1 MQQLPFRH
9 YQVSTRQY
17 PMLITLQLSKDLAN
31 LQRDL
36 NLNGFYVHADS
47 QYLRRR
53 NFVQLFVIQPDFD
66 IAIDQLHNIL
76 GYYKQ
81 ILDA

>member
-1 MQQLPFRH
+1 MITLQQLSFMH
-9 YQVSTRQY
+9 YHVST
-17 PMLITLQLSKDLAN
+17 MLITLQLPKDLAN

-53 NFVQLFVIQPDFD
+53 KIVQLSVIQPDFYS
-66 IAIDQLHNIL
+66 NRSVT
-76 GYYKQ
+76 
-81 ILDA
+81 